1 MFWDRNARD
10 LLRTSAFRQA
20 FIIAAIFMTVT
31 LVALVVG
38 RSMMEDLLRQHI
50 REMIAKDINGQG
62 MANRLQSANKV
73 AGVLSHRDLYDRN
86 DDRRSIVVDSHGTVI
101 LGEVQLYERLMR
113 TLSECRPGQCLPATI
128 TMRDDEVH
136 ILGNRI
142 PLADG
147 GQYLIA
153 YNIRPMMRRLQV
165 VPLAAGMGMLVV
177 MLIAVL
183 VSFRFSL
190 ANLQRVDAISDTLE
204 RYANCQRD
212 ARVPS
217 HREAAEFDRLG
228 RAINRTLDRINLL
241 VEEVKNTSGHIAH
254 ELRTPLTRLQN
265 RLLTVAEDVPKNI
278 RGEVLLAVEE
288 VSRIQGL
295 ARTIMRVG
303 EIETG
308 RCRHHFQAV
317 DVAALFSNLVEY
329 YHPLAE
335 ERNCRLDV
343 MVDAICPL
351 IGDRDLL
358 FQALA
363 NLMDNALK
371 YGPEG
376 QPIRLQG
383 RMVDNGVDLAVVDR
397 GVGIPSDLR
406 AVALQRFRRLGNA
419 HDKPGDGL
427 GLPLVKAIAELHRGE
442 LALEDARPGL
452 AATLRIGGAP
462 RGAIL

>member
-20 FIIAAIFMTVT
+20 LIIAAIFMTVT

-62 MANRLQSANKV
+62 LANRLQSAEKV
-73 AGVLSHRDLYDRN
+73 AGILSHRDRYDRN
-86 DDRRSIVVDSHGTVI
+86 DDRRSIVVAPGGDVI
-101 LGEVQLYERLMR
+101 LGEAPLFERLAR
-113 TLSECRPGQCLPATI
+113 TVSECLPGQCLPATI

-136 ILGNRI
+136 ILGSRV

-153 YNIRPMMRRLQV
+153 YDIRPMMRRLQV

-190 ANLQRVDAISDTLE
+190 ANLRQVDAISNTLE

-212 ARVPS
+212 ARVPT
-217 HREAAEFDRLG
+217 HLEADEFDRLG
-228 RAINRTLDRINLL
+228 RAINRTLDRVNLL
-241 VEEVKNTSGHIAH
+241 VEEVKSTSGHIAH

-265 RLLTVAEDVPKNI
+265 RLLTVAETVPKNI

-288 VSRIQGL
+288 VARIQGL

-317 DVAALFSNLVEY
+317 DVAALLADLVEY
-329 YHPLAE
+329 YQPLAE

-343 MVDAICPL
+343 VVDAICPL
-351 IGDRDLL
+351 VGDRDLL

-371 YGPEG
+371 YGPED
-376 QPIRLQG
+376 QPIELRG
-383 RMVDNGVDLAVVDR
+383 RVVDRGVELAVVDR
-397 GVGIPSDLR
+397 GPGIPPALR
-406 AVALQRFRRLGNA
+406 AVALQRFHRLDNA

-427 GLPLVKAIAELHRGE
+427 GLPLVKAIAELHRGQ
-442 LALEDARPGL
+442 LLLEDGCPGL
-452 AATLRIGGAP
+452 VATLRIDA
-462 RGAIL
+462 